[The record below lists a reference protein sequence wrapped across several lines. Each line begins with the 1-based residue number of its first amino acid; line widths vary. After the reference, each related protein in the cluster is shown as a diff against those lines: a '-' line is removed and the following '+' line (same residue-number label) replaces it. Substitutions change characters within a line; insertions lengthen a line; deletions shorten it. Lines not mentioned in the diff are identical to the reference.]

1 MISIYNKYIGNDR
14 AARSP
19 VPVRRGQSPGILENS
34 LFKIP
39 DLGRTLSG
47 ILPDWLDSS
56 DLLLLLMLLVI
67 NDSGSGV
74 TGTLNTMMIMALLAG
89 GSGNCNSGNCGT
101 SPFPDG

>member
-1 MISIYNKYIGNDR
+1 
-14 AARSP
+14 
-19 VPVRRGQSPGILENS
+19 
-34 LFKIP
+34 
-39 DLGRTLSG
+39 
-47 ILPDWLDSS
+47 
-56 DLLLLLMLLVI
+56 MLLVI

>member
-56 DLLLLLMLLVI
+56 DLLLLLMLLFLYLESE
-67 NDSGSGV
+67 DSDF
-74 TGTLNTMMIMALLAG
+74 LIILAVVAYSIYKEEKEG
-89 GSGNCNSGNCGT
+89 YYT
-101 SPFPDG
+101 